1 MISTNYSVTVLTSIP
16 AATPAGRAAI
26 VVARARETAI
36 ANTPAG
42 RKLRQA
48 AAEFES
54 QLLSSLW
61 KSMKATFAASDDDS
75 SDPAS
80 KSFQDFGVESLC
92 QAVGK
97 AGGLGIGKLIVHSLE
112 SKLDQSPAPSKV
124 FQDGKVPQ

>member
-1 MISTNYSVTVLTSIP
+1 MISTNSPFTVLTSVP
-16 AATPAGRAAI
+16 AATPTDRAA
-26 VVARARETAI
+26 VVAARAREAAI

-80 KSFQDFGVESLC
+80 KSLQDYGVESLC

-112 SKLDQSPAPSKV
+112 SKLDQSPTPSKV
-124 FQDGKVPQ
+124 FQNGKVPQ